1 MVYTHW
7 TAPQSIDLTG
17 FLPIDPMPRTF
28 PRRDDMG
35 RKAGMTCLA
44 EPGGCLD
51 RFVPRDDAKRQWG
64 KAKRKFKE
72 KFSVWECLTLSGLG
86 ALATAD
92 MGEERPL
99 CVVGP

>member
-35 RKAGMTCLA
+35 RKAGMTCFA

-51 RFVPRDDAKRQWG
+51 RFVPRDDAKRQWVRSPERVQ
-64 KAKRKFKE
+64 RKVFC
-72 KFSVWECLTLSGLG
+72 VGMPNLVRAGRGGL
-86 ALATAD
+86 AD

-99 CVVGP
+99 CAVGP

>member
-1 MVYTHW
+1 MCRAHDVGLDPLVLSCQEERTRKR

-44 EPGGCLD
+44 EP
-51 RFVPRDDAKRQWG
+51 A
-64 KAKRKFKE
+64 
-72 KFSVWECLTLSGLG
+72 G
-86 ALATAD
+86 A
-92 MGEERPL
+92 
-99 CVVGP
+99 